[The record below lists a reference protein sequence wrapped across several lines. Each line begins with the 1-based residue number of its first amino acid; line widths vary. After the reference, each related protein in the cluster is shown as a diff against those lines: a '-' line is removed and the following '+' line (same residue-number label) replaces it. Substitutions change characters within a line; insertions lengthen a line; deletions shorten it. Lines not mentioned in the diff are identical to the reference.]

1 MWGRLGGE
9 FWGAIAGSLLLEKS
23 HFCCLEQARRGG
35 ALRPGRQL
43 ARLRGPWLKK
53 SRGQGLGGHCE
64 RNPIEHLLRPNL
76 QASRRSSRVHSG
88 AEDGCLRV
96 SLDGGTGGR
105 DCAIHGVIIVL
116 V

>member
-1 MWGRLGGE
+1 MQLRGRYCWRSRTFAALSKPE
-9 FWGAIAGSLLLEKS
+9 EVVRFA
-23 HFCCLEQARRGG
+23 RGG
-35 ALRPGRQL
+35 SWLGSA
-43 ARLRGPWLKK
+43 AWLKK